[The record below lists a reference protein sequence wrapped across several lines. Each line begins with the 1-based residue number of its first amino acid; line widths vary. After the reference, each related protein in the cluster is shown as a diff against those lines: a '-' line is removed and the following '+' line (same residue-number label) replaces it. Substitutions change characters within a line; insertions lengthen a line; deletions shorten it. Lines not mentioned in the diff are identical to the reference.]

1 MKKVI
6 KLRVPAEDPD
16 AETPRPEMVSH
27 GNFDFELKPGS
38 TIVVEEKHERVA
50 NWLIDAHGLEEIGRE
65 EVEDDE
71 APHDP
76 DPSVVDGEDAAA
88 ADADGDSSEEEEVDF
103 AAGYPEEF
111 PGRDALIAAEV
122 PHATAVTLSSEQLVK
137 YPKIGPATA
146 EAIVAYVNGGNN

>member
-1 MKKVI
+1 MKKII

-38 TIVVEEKHERVA
+38 TILVEEKHERVS

-76 DPSVVDGEDAAA
+76 DPAPAADETDAA
-88 ADADGDSSEEEEVDF
+88 GDESEEEEVDF
-103 AAGYPEEF
+103 AAGYPDDF

-122 PHATAVTLSSEQLVK
+122 PHATAITLSSEQLVK

-146 EAIVAYVNGGNN
+146 DAIVAYVNGGNE